1 MYWCTREPLPFLALG
16 IGALRG
22 ENCILFDNAFERI
35 ILRKIWSLDK
45 IKVFDFFR
53 HNGSKP
59 TEKHKD

>member
-22 ENCILFDNAFERI
+22 ENCILFDNAFDNI
-35 ILRKIWSLDK
+35 TKIWSLDK

-53 HNGSKP
+53 HNGKQ
-59 TEKHKD
+59 THRET